1 MFNSN
6 RYITRGISD
15 EVPVEIVLFLWY
27 LIDELKVT
35 SQGKMDYL
43 QVFELKIQDHPYI
56 VENQIVIHRT
66 EEPEYKRGHALLVD
80 EPIATKIY
88 VIDSMDYCTM
98 LLAREY

>member
-15 EVPVEIVLFLWY
+15 EVPMEIVFLLWS
-27 LIDELKVT
+27 LIDELKVK
-35 SQGKMDYL
+35 SKGKMDYL
-43 QVFELKIQDHPYI
+43 QVFELKILDNEDI

-66 EEPEYKRGHALLVD
+66 EEPEYERSHALLAD

-88 VIDSMDYCTM
+88 VIDSMNYCTM

>member
-1 MFNSN
+1 MFGSN

-15 EVPVEIVLFLWY
+15 EVPVEIVLFLWS
-27 LIDELKVT
+27 LIDELKLK

-43 QVFELKIQDHPYI
+43 QVFELKIQDHPDI

-66 EEPEYKRGHALLVD
+66 EEPEYKRSHALLVD
-80 EPIATKIY
+80 TPIAAKVY
-88 VIDSMDYCTM
+88 VIDSVDYCTM